1 MATVTATTKITVTP
15 SGYACGAEIGGVDAS
30 KPLDAETVAAIR
42 KAWLDHQ
49 VIVLRDQDLSGED
62 HRRFCGY
69 LGEVGAYMRP
79 TSRQHPNHAS
89 NTYML
94 ISNIREN
101 GQPIGA
107 HPDGEM
113 MWHTDTA
120 YHARPH
126 MATTLYGVEV
136 PKTGGD
142 TCFSNQYAVYEA
154 LPQRLKDRLK
164 GAMAINAY
172 EFGTTIKTFAH
183 YDREKVPHHAHP
195 VFRKHPETGR
205 TSVYV
210 CPLMTEELIGFP
222 EDESKAILEEIYALQ
237 AEPRF
242 VYPHKWRTGDLIIW
256 DNRCLL
262 HARTDFPPEERR
274 LLRRVTIEDAWD
286 VMAA

>member
-1 MATVTATTKITVTP
+1 MATVVAKTNVVVKP
-15 SGYACGAEIGGVDAS
+15 SGFACGAEIQGVDAS

-49 VIVLRDQDLSGED
+49 VICLRNQDLTGED
-62 HRRFCGY
+62 QRRFAGY
-69 LGEVGAYMRP
+69 FGQVGAYMRP
-79 TSRQHPNHAS
+79 TSRQHPKHQS

-94 ISNIREN
+94 ISNIRED
-101 GQPIGA
+101 GKPIGA

-120 YHARPH
+120 YHEHPH

-136 PKTGGD
+136 PKVGGD

-154 LPQRLKDRLK
+154 LPERLKTRLK

-172 EFGTTIKTFAH
+172 EFGTTVKTFAK

-205 TSVYV
+205 TAVYV
-210 CPLMTEELIGFP
+210 CPLMTEELVGFP
-222 EDESKAILEEIYALQ
+222 EEESRAILDEIYALQ

-242 VYPHKWRTGDLIIW
+242 IYPHKWQVGDLVMW

-262 HARTDFPPEERR
+262 HARTDFSREERR
-274 LLRRVTIEDAWD
+274 MLRRVTIEDRTD
-286 VMAA
+286 VLAA

>member
-1 MATVTATTKITVTP
+1 MATVTATKITVTP
-15 SGYACGAEIGGVDAS
+15 SGSACGADIGGIDAS
-30 KPLDAETVAAIR
+30 KPIDPQTVAAIR

-49 VIVLRDQDLSGED
+49 VICLRDQDLTGED
-62 HRRFCGY
+62 QRRFAGY
-69 LGEVGAYMRP
+69 FGQVGAYMRP
-79 TSRQHPNHAS
+79 ASRQHPSHQS

-120 YHARPH
+120 YHKHPH

-136 PKTGGD
+136 PKVGAD
-142 TCFSNQYAVYEA
+142 TCFSNQYAVYDA
-154 LPQRLKDRLK
+154 LPERLKTRLK
-164 GAMAINAY
+164 GAMAMNAY
-172 EFGTTIKTFAH
+172 EFGTTVKTFAR

-205 TSVYV
+205 TAVYV
-210 CPLMTEELIGFP
+210 CPLMTEELVGFP
-222 EDESKAILEEIYALQ
+222 EEESRAILEEIYALQ

-242 VYPHKWRTGDLIIW
+242 IYAHKWRVGDLVMW

-262 HARTDFPPEERR
+262 HARTDFSRDERR
-274 LLRRVTIEDAWD
+274 LLRRVTIEDGAD
-286 VMAA
+286 VLAA